1 LELFDLLALILLKYF
16 IMKKVLI
23 HLANGFE
30 EVEAI
35 TPVDVLRR
43 AGCEVITVS
52 VTGKKEVTST
62 RGVTILADKLFT
74 EVDYEQADLIVFP
87 GGQPGS
93 DNLNRH
99 EGLKKQ
105 IKTFHEKGKMIAAI
119 CAAPLV
125 LGSTGIL
132 KGKWAT
138 CYPGTEPQLIGAT
151 CTGNAVEVDGNI
163 ITGKGPGVALKFSLT
178 LVEKLVSKAKAD
190 EVKRA
195 MIIE

>member
-1 LELFDLLALILLKYF
+1 
-16 IMKKVLI
+16 MKVLI
-23 HLANGFE
+23 HFANGFE

-62 RGVTILADKLFT
+62 RGFTIIADKLFEET
-74 EVDYEQADLIVFP
+74 DYLTADALVLP
-87 GGQPGS
+87 GGQPGA

-99 EGLKKQ
+99 EGLRNQ
-105 IKTFHEKGKMIAAI
+105 IRAFQEKGKIIAAI

-125 LGSTGIL
+125 LGSAGIL
-132 KGKWAT
+132 KGKKAT
-138 CYPGTEPQLIGAT
+138 CYPGVESKLTGAT
-151 CTGNAVEVDGNI
+151 CTGNMVEIDANI
-163 ITGKGPGVALKFSLT
+163 ITGKGPGAAMQFSFALA
-178 LVEKLVSKAKAD
+178 EKLVGKSKTVELRK
-190 EVKRA
+190 A

>member
-1 LELFDLLALILLKYF
+1 
-16 IMKKVLI
+16 MKKVLI
-23 HLANGFE
+23 HFANGFE

-62 RGVTILADKLFT
+62 RGVTILADKLFV
-74 EVDYEQADLIVFP
+74 EADYDQAHMILLP

-105 IKTFHEKGKMIAAI
+105 LLTFHQQGKLIAAI

-125 LGSTGIL
+125 LGNLGIL
-132 KGKWAT
+132 KGKRAT
-138 CYPGTEPQLIGAT
+138 CYPGVESQLTGAT
-151 CTGNAVEVDGNI
+151 CTGNAVEIDGNV
-163 ITGKGPGVALKFSLT
+163 ITGKGPGVALKFSLA
-178 LVEKLVSKAKAD
+178 LVEKLVDKAKSD
-190 EVKRA
+190 ELRKA
-195 MIIE
+195 MIVEQ

>member
-1 LELFDLLALILLKYF
+1 
-16 IMKKVLI
+16 MKKVLI
-23 HLANGFE
+23 HFANGFE
-30 EVEAI
+30 EIEAI

-43 AGCEVITVS
+43 AGCEVDTIS
-52 VTGKKEVTST
+52 VTGMLEVTSS
-62 RGVTILADKLFT
+62 RGVTILTEKHFIEAD
-74 EVDYEQADLIVFP
+74 YAQADMILLP

-105 IKTFHEKGKMIAAI
+105 IKSFHEQGKLVAAI

-125 LGSTGIL
+125 FGSIGIL
-132 KGKWAT
+132 KGKRAT
-138 CYPGTEPQLIGAT
+138 CFPGVEPQLTGAT

-178 LVEKLVSKAKAD
+178 LVEKLVGKSKAD
-190 EVKRA
+190 EVKKA
-195 MIIE
+195 MIAE

>member
-1 LELFDLLALILLKYF
+1 
-16 IMKKVLI
+16 MKKVLI
-23 HLANGFE
+23 HFATGFE
-30 EVEAI
+30 EIEAI

-52 VTGKKEVTST
+52 VTGKKEVTSA
-62 RGVTILADKLFT
+62 RKVPILADRLF
-74 EVDYEQADLIVFP
+74 EEIDYEQADIIVLP

-105 IKTFHEKGKMIAAI
+105 IKTFHEKGKILAAI

-132 KGKWAT
+132 KGRKAT
-138 CYPGTEPQLIGAT
+138 CYPGVESQLEGAT
-151 CTGNAVEVDGNI
+151 ITGNAVEVDGNV
-163 ITGKGPGVALKFSLT
+163 ITAKGPGVALKFSLT
-178 LVEKLVSKAKAD
+178 LVEKLVGKVKAD
-190 EVKRA
+190 EIKKD
-195 MIIE
+195 MIFED

>member
-1 LELFDLLALILLKYF
+1 
-16 IMKKVLI
+16 MKKVLI
-23 HLANGFE
+23 HFANGFE

-62 RGVTILADKLFT
+62 RGVTILADKLFV
-74 EVDYEQADLIVFP
+74 EADYDQAHMILLP

-105 IKTFHEKGKMIAAI
+105 LLTFHQQGKLIAAI

-125 LGSTGIL
+125 LGNLGIL
-132 KGKWAT
+132 KGKRAT
-138 CYPGTEPQLIGAT
+138 CYPGVESQLTGAT
-151 CTGNAVEVDGNI
+151 CTGNAVEIDGNV
-163 ITGKGPGVALKFSLT
+163 ITGKGPGVALKFSLA
-178 LVEKLVSKAKAD
+178 LVEKLVDKAKSD
-190 EVKRA
+190 ELRK
-195 MIIE
+195 